1 MMKSLLI
8 LVIILM
14 AAAAAGE
21 NLDRIAVTVGTHVI
35 PQSEVILALRVAA
48 FIDEVT
54 PDFSGPQKRKAADR
68 LVDEYLVLT
77 DAAATRAPVPTP
89 ADVEPVLAP
98 IRARYASDTE
108 YRAALERAGITEPQ
122 LKAHLLAG
130 LQMLRYT
137 DLRFRGEVQITE
149 ENLRE
154 FFNTFVAES
163 GQKNPAEVLDF
174 ESSRDQVEKLLIDQ
188 RTSQALD
195 RWLGIARNETQILYR
210 DAAFK

>member
-1 MMKSLLI
+1 MTRPLI
-8 LVIILM
+8 LAILM

-21 NLDRIAVTVGTHVI
+21 NLDRIAVTVGSHVI
-35 PQSEVILALRVAA
+35 PESEVILTLRVAA
-48 FIDEVT
+48 FIDGAT
-54 PDFSGPQKRKAADR
+54 PDLSGAQKRKAADR
-68 LVDEYLVLT
+68 LVDQYLVLT
-77 DAAATRAPVPTP
+77 DAAATHAPLPSP

-98 IRARYASDTE
+98 IRARYASETE

-154 FFNTFVAES
+154 FFNTFTAEAKQNNS
-163 GQKNPAEVLDF
+163 AEVPDF
-174 ESSRDQVEKLLIDQ
+174 ASNRDQVEKLFTDQ
-188 RTSQALD
+188 RTTQALD
-195 RWLGIARNETQILYR
+195 RWLGITRNETQILYR

>member
-1 MMKSLLI
+1 MTRPLI
-8 LVIILM
+8 LAILM

-35 PQSEVILALRVAA
+35 PESEVILALRVAA
-48 FIDEVT
+48 FIDDAT
-54 PDFSGPQKRKAADR
+54 PDLSGAQKRKAADR
-68 LVDEYLVLT
+68 LVDQYLVLT
-77 DAAATRAPVPTP
+77 DAAATRAPLPSP

-98 IRARYASDTE
+98 IQARYASEDE
-108 YRAALERAGITEPQ
+108 YRAALERAGITGPQ

-163 GQKNPAEVLDF
+163 KQNNAAEVPDF
-174 ESSRDQVEKLLIDQ
+174 ESSRDQVEKLLTDQ
-188 RTSQALD
+188 RTTQALD
-195 RWLGIARNETQILYR
+195 RWLGITRNETQILYR

>member
-1 MMKSLLI
+1 MMICPFILAILI
-8 LVIILM
+8 

-21 NLDRIAVTVGTHVI
+21 NLDRIAVTVGPHVI
-35 PQSEVILALRVAA
+35 PESEVILDLRVGA
-48 FIDEVT
+48 FIDDAT
-54 PDFSGPQKRKAADR
+54 PDLSGAQKRKAADR
-68 LVDEYLVLT
+68 LVDQYLVLT
-77 DAAATRAPVPTP
+77 DAAATHAPLPSP

-98 IRARYASDTE
+98 LRARYASEAE
-108 YRAALERAGITEPQ
+108 YHAALERAGITEPQ

-154 FFNTFVAES
+154 FFNTFASES
-163 GQKNPAEVLDF
+163 KPKNPAEVPDF
-174 ESSRDQVEKLLIDQ
+174 ESSRDQVEKLLTDQ

>member
-1 MMKSLLI
+1 MKGLLI
-8 LVIILM
+8 LAILM

-21 NLDRIAVTVGTHVI
+21 NLDRIAVTVGSHVI
-35 PQSEVILALRVAA
+35 PESEVILALRVAA
-48 FIDEVT
+48 FIDDAI
-54 PDFSGPQKRKAADR
+54 PDLSGAQKRKAADR
-68 LVDEYLVLT
+68 LVDQYLVLT
-77 DAAATRAPVPTP
+77 DAAATRAPLPSP

-98 IRARYASDTE
+98 IQARYASENE
-108 YRAALERAGITEPQ
+108 YRAALERAGITELQ

-154 FFNTFVAES
+154 FFDTFAAES
-163 GQKNPAEVLDF
+163 RKNNPAEVPDF
-174 ESSRDQVEKLLIDQ
+174 ESSRDQVEKLLADQ
-188 RTSQALD
+188 RTTQALD
-195 RWLGIARNETQILYR
+195 RWLGITRNETQILYR

>member
-1 MMKSLLI
+1 MKGPLI
-8 LVIILM
+8 LAILM

-21 NLDRIAVTVGTHVI
+21 NLDRIAVTVGSHVI
-35 PQSEVILALRVAA
+35 PESEVILALRVAA
-48 FIDEVT
+48 FIDDAT
-54 PDFSGPQKRKAADR
+54 PDLSGAQKRKAADR
-68 LVDEYLVLT
+68 LVDQYLVLT
-77 DAAATRAPVPTP
+77 DAAATHAPLPSP

-98 IRARYASDTE
+98 IQARYASEGE

-137 DLRFRGEVQITE
+137 DLRFRGEVQVTE

-154 FFNTFVAES
+154 FFNTLAAES
-163 GQKNPAEVLDF
+163 KQKNPVEVPDF
-174 ESSRDQVEKLLIDQ
+174 ESSRDQVEKLLTDQ
-188 RTSQALD
+188 RTTQALD
-195 RWLGIARNETQILYR
+195 RWLGIARNDTQILYR

>member
-1 MMKSLLI
+1 MTRPLI
-8 LVIILM
+8 LSILM

-35 PQSEVILALRVAA
+35 PESEVILDLRVAA
-48 FIDEVT
+48 FIDGTT
-54 PDFSGPQKRKAADR
+54 PDLSGAQKRKAADR
-68 LVDEYLVLT
+68 LVDQYLVLT
-77 DAAATRAPVPTP
+77 DAAATHAPLPSP

-98 IRARYASDTE
+98 MKARYASETE

-154 FFNTFVAES
+154 FFNTFAAEAR
-163 GQKNPAEVLDF
+163 QNNPAEVPDF
-174 ESSRDQVEKLLIDQ
+174 ESSRDQVEKLLTDQ
-188 RTSQALD
+188 RTTQAMD
-195 RWLGIARNETQILYR
+195 RWLGITRNQTQILYR

>member
-1 MMKSLLI
+1 MTRPLI
-8 LVIILM
+8 LAILM

-21 NLDRIAVTVGTHVI
+21 NLDRIAVTAGSHVI
-35 PQSEVILALRVAA
+35 PESEVILALRVAA
-48 FIDEVT
+48 FIDGAT
-54 PDFSGPQKRKAADR
+54 PDLSGAQKRKAADR
-68 LVDEYLVLT
+68 LVDQYLVLT
-77 DAAATRAPVPTP
+77 DAAATRAPLPSP

-98 IRARYASDTE
+98 IKAHYASEGE

-154 FFNTFVAES
+154 FFNTFAAEAKQNNS
-163 GQKNPAEVLDF
+163 AEVPDF
-174 ESSRDQVEKLLIDQ
+174 ESNRDQVEKLFTDQ
-188 RTSQALD
+188 RTTQALD
-195 RWLGIARNETQILYR
+195 RWLGITRNETQILYR

>member
-1 MMKSLLI
+1 MTRPLI
-8 LVIILM
+8 LAILM

-21 NLDRIAVTVGTHVI
+21 NLDRIAVTVGSHVI
-35 PQSEVILALRVAA
+35 PESEVILALRVAA
-48 FIDEVT
+48 FIDGAT
-54 PDFSGPQKRKAADR
+54 PDLSGAQKRKAADR
-68 LVDEYLVLT
+68 LVDQYLVLT
-77 DAAATRAPVPTP
+77 DAAATHAPLPSP
-89 ADVEPVLAP
+89 ADVEPVLDP
-98 IRARYASDTE
+98 IKARYASEGE

-154 FFNTFVAES
+154 FFNTFAAEAKQNNS
-163 GQKNPAEVLDF
+163 AEVPDF
-174 ESSRDQVEKLLIDQ
+174 ESNRDQVEKLFTDQ
-188 RTSQALD
+188 RTTQALD
-195 RWLGIARNETQILYR
+195 RWLGITRNETQILYR

>member
-1 MMKSLLI
+1 MKRPLI
-8 LVIILM
+8 FAILM

-21 NLDRIAVTVGTHVI
+21 TLDRIAVTVGSHVI
-35 PQSEVILALRVAA
+35 PESEVILDLRVAA
-48 FIDEVT
+48 FIDGAT
-54 PDFSGPQKRKAADR
+54 PDLSGAQKRKAVDR
-68 LVDEYLVLT
+68 LVDEYLVLS
-77 DAAATRAPVPTP
+77 DAAATHAPLPSP

-98 IRARYASDTE
+98 IRARHTSDAA

-137 DLRFRGEVQITE
+137 DLRFRSEVQITE

-154 FFNTFVAES
+154 FFNNFAAEAS
-163 GQKNPAEVLDF
+163 QKSPAEAVPNF
-174 ESSRDQVEKLLIDQ
+174 ESSRDQVEKLLTDQ
-188 RTSQALD
+188 RTTQALD

>member
-1 MMKSLLI
+1 MPIRLI
-8 LVIILM
+8 LAILM

-35 PQSEVILALRVAA
+35 PESEVILDLRVAA
-48 FIDEVT
+48 FIDGTT
-54 PDFSGPQKRKAADR
+54 PDLSGSPKRKAADR
-68 LVDEYLVLT
+68 LVDQYLVLT
-77 DAAATRAPVPTP
+77 DAAATRAPLPSE

-98 IRARYASDTE
+98 LKARYASEVE

-149 ENLRE
+149 ENLRD
-154 FFNTFVAES
+154 FFNTLAAES
-163 GQKNPAEVLDF
+163 RQNNPAEVPDF
-174 ESSRDQVEKLLIDQ
+174 ESSRDQVEKLLTDQ
-188 RTSQALD
+188 RTTQALD
-195 RWLGIARNETQILYR
+195 RWLGITRNQTQILYR

>member
-1 MMKSLLI
+1 MKGPLI
-8 LVIILM
+8 LAILM
-14 AAAAAGE
+14 AAAAGGE
-21 NLDRIAVTVGTHVI
+21 NLDRIAVTVGSHVI
-35 PQSEVILALRVAA
+35 PESEVILALRVAA
-48 FIDEVT
+48 FIDDAT
-54 PDFSGPQKRKAADR
+54 PDLSGTQKRKAADR
-68 LVDEYLVLT
+68 LVDQYLVLT
-77 DAAATRAPVPTP
+77 DAAATHAPLPSP

-98 IRARYASDTE
+98 IQARYASEAE

-163 GQKNPAEVLDF
+163 KQKNPADAPDF
-174 ESSRDQVEKLLIDQ
+174 ESSRDQVEKLLADQ
-188 RTSQALD
+188 RTTQALD
-195 RWLGIARNETQILYR
+195 RWLGITRNETQILYR
-210 DAAFK
+210 DTAFK

>member
-1 MMKSLLI
+1 MIRPLI
-8 LVIILM
+8 LAILIT
-14 AAAAAGE
+14 AAAAGE
-21 NLDRIAVTVGTHVI
+21 NLDRIAVTVGPHVI
-35 PQSEVILALRVAA
+35 PESEVILDLRVGA
-48 FIDEVT
+48 FIDDAT
-54 PDFSGPQKRKAADR
+54 PDLSGAQKRKAADR
-68 LVDEYLVLT
+68 LVDQYLVLT
-77 DAAATRAPVPTP
+77 DAAATHAPLPSP

-98 IRARYASDTE
+98 LQARYASEAE
-108 YRAALERAGITEPQ
+108 YRAALERAGITESQ

-154 FFNTFVAES
+154 FFNTFAAES
-163 GQKNPAEVLDF
+163 KQKAEIPDF
-174 ESSRDQVEKLLIDQ
+174 ESSRDQVEKLLTDQ
-188 RTSQALD
+188 RTTQALD

>member
-1 MMKSLLI
+1 MKGPLI
-8 LVIILM
+8 LAILM

-21 NLDRIAVTVGTHVI
+21 NLDRIAVTVGSHVI
-35 PQSEVILALRVAA
+35 PESEVILALRVAA
-48 FIDEVT
+48 FIDDAT
-54 PDFSGPQKRKAADR
+54 PDLSGTQKRKAADR
-68 LVDEYLVLT
+68 LVDQYLVLT
-77 DAAATRAPVPTP
+77 DAAATHAPLPSP

-98 IRARYASDTE
+98 IQARYASEAE

-163 GQKNPAEVLDF
+163 KQKNPADASDF
-174 ESSRDQVEKLLIDQ
+174 ESSRDQVEKLLADQ
-188 RTSQALD
+188 RTTQALD
-195 RWLGIARNETQILYR
+195 RWLGITRNETQILYR

>member
-1 MMKSLLI
+1 
-8 LVIILM
+8 
-14 AAAAAGE
+14 
-21 NLDRIAVTVGTHVI
+21 VI
-35 PQSEVILALRVAA
+35 PESEVILVLRVAA
-48 FIDEVT
+48 FIDDVT
-54 PDFSGPQKRKAADR
+54 PDLSGTQKRKSADR
-68 LVDEYLVLT
+68 LVDQYLVLT
-77 DAAATRAPVPTP
+77 DAAATRAPLPSP

-98 IRARYASDTE
+98 IQARYASEDE

-154 FFNTFVAES
+154 FFNTFAAES
-163 GQKNPAEVLDF
+163 KQNNAAEVPDF
-174 ESSRDQVEKLLIDQ
+174 ESSRDQVEKLLTDQ
-188 RTSQALD
+188 RTTQALD
-195 RWLGIARNETQILYR
+195 RWLGITRNETQILYR